1 MKKLISLLLLICAVA
16 NVYAHNLPAPADD
29 KKQTKKEQ
37 TVKSSKAANTP
48 KVKAEKPKTE
58 PKTKEVK
65 APKAPKAAK
74 PKVEKAPKAT
84 PAPKAAKPKVEK
96 APKATPAP
104 KAAKPKV
111 EKAPKATPAPKAAKP
126 MVEKA
131 PKATPAPKAA
141 KPKVEKAP
149 KATPAPKAAKPKV
162 EKAPKAT
169 PAPKAAKPKVEKAP
183 KATPTPKVAK
193 PKVEKAPKATPTPKA
208 AKPKAEKAPK
218 APKIKA
224 DKAVKAPKAQTPK
237 ADKAVKSSK
246 AVEAEA
252 PKAPKTAKVKSERKP
267 RVDREINKNKFVFK
281 GESMVGLTVS
291 YGTVE
296 SEDSNIGLLID
307 DINLRGQM
315 FTIKPHYGFFY
326 RDNNAIGVRL
336 GYSYFNGG
344 LGNAG
349 LNLGEANDIAL
360 ALGNLAYSKRGF
372 SAAIYHRSYMALDK
386 KGRFGLFAE
395 WELSGEMA
403 RANFN
408 TDSTNAAA
416 STLSDNYRLKLS
428 FAPGLAVYIFP
439 NVCASV
445 SFGLGGLQY
454 NHIKQMDSNRNPIGK
469 RDFSKLRFGLDL
481 SQINIGVTVHLWNKK
496 KDK

>member
-65 APKAPKAAK
+65 APKAPKVAK
-74 PKVEKAPKAT
+74 PK
-84 PAPKAAKPKVEK
+84 
-96 APKATPAP
+96 
-104 KAAKPKV
+104 
-111 EKAPKATPAPKAAKP
+111 
-126 MVEKA
+126 VEKA

-183 KATPTPKVAK
+183 KATPTPKAAK

-208 AKPKAEKAPK
+208 AKPKVEKAPKAPK

-224 DKAVKAPKAQTPK
+224 DKAVKAPKVQ
-237 ADKAVKSSK
+237 
-246 AVEAEA
+246 A

>member
-29 KKQTKKEQ
+29 KKQTKNEQ

-74 PKVEKAPKAT
+74 PKVDKAPKAT

-104 KAAKPKV
+104 KAAKPK
-111 EKAPKATPAPKAAKP
+111 A
-126 MVEKA
+126 EKA

-183 KATPTPKVAK
+183 KATPA
-193 PKVEKAPKATPTPKA
+193 PKA
-208 AKPKAEKAPK
+208 AKPKVEKAPK

-224 DKAVKAPKAQTPK
+224 DKAVKAPKVQTPK

-246 AVEAEA
+246 AVKTEAPEA
-252 PKAPKTAKVKSERKP
+252 PKVAKVKSERKP

>member
-16 NVYAHNLPAPADD
+16 NVYAHNLPAPADN

-65 APKAPKAAK
+65 APKAPKAAKAAK

-111 EKAPKATPAPKAAKP
+111 EKAPKATPAPKAAKL
-126 MVEKA
+126 
-131 PKATPAPKAA
+131 
-141 KPKVEKAP
+141 KVEKAP
-149 KATPAPKAAKPKV
+149 KATPAPKAAKPKF
-162 EKAPKAT
+162 
-169 PAPKAAKPKVEKAP
+169 
-183 KATPTPKVAK
+183 
-193 PKVEKAPKATPTPKA
+193 
-208 AKPKAEKAPK
+208 EKAPK

-224 DKAVKAPKAQTPK
+224 DKAVKAPKVQTPK

-246 AVEAEA
+246 AVKAEA
-252 PKAPKTAKVKSERKP
+252 PKAPKAPKVAKVKSERKP

-336 GYSYFNGG
+336 GYSYLNGG

-408 TDSTNAAA
+408 TDSTNTAA

>member
-29 KKQTKKEQ
+29 KKQTKNEQ
-37 TVKSSKAANTP
+37 TVKSSKTANTP

-126 MVEKA
+126 
-131 PKATPAPKAA
+131 
-141 KPKVEKAP
+141 
-149 KATPAPKAAKPKV
+149 KV

-183 KATPTPKVAK
+183 KATPTPKAAK

-208 AKPKAEKAPK
+208 AKPKVEKAPKAPK

-224 DKAVKAPKAQTPK
+224 DKAVKAPKVQ
-237 ADKAVKSSK
+237 
-246 AVEAEA
+246 A

-336 GYSYFNGG
+336 GYSYLNGG

>member
-65 APKAPKAAK
+65 APKAPKAPK

-84 PAPKAAKPKVEK
+84 PAPKAAKPK
-96 APKATPAP
+96 
-104 KAAKPKV
+104 
-111 EKAPKATPAPKAAKP
+111 
-126 MVEKA
+126 VEKA

-183 KATPTPKVAK
+183 KATPTPKAAK

-208 AKPKAEKAPK
+208 AKPKVEKAPKAPK

-224 DKAVKAPKAQTPK
+224 DKAVKAPKVQ
-237 ADKAVKSSK
+237 
-246 AVEAEA
+246 A

>member
-65 APKAPKAAK
+65 APKAPKAPK

-84 PAPKAAKPKVEK
+84 PAPKAAKPK
-96 APKATPAP
+96 
-104 KAAKPKV
+104 
-111 EKAPKATPAPKAAKP
+111 
-126 MVEKA
+126 VEKA

-183 KATPTPKVAK
+183 KATPTPKAAK
-193 PKVEKAPKATPTPKA
+193 PKVEKAP
-208 AKPKAEKAPK
+208 KAPK

-224 DKAVKAPKAQTPK
+224 DKAVKAPKVQ
-237 ADKAVKSSK
+237 
-246 AVEAEA
+246 A